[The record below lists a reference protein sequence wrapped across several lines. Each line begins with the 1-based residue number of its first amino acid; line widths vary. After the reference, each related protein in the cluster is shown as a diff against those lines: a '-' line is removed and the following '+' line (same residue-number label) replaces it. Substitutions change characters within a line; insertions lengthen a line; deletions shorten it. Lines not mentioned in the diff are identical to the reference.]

1 MATIEIG
8 GVGFGGS
15 GGARRLVDRVYR
27 ICVMGDFG
35 GEATG
40 RLVEVDRD
48 NIDKVMAAMNV
59 RAAGLQLRALD
70 DFHPDRLV
78 DRIAL
83 GVEPEPSSPAPTPRP
98 EPATPAPSEG
108 LLDSIVEGQ
117 AARQDA
123 KGEAEHMVDRLV
135 AEAAAS
141 ARPVAPEAAKPG
153 AAAAAALRKVLHD
166 ARFQSLES
174 AWRSLALLANRLDT
188 GSGLKLLMLD
198 LPPAQLVERLQDGRL
213 EKLLLENQVAPWAT
227 WIALWRFP
235 AEPGPAALLARLAKI
250 AAAGDVTLLASGDT
264 ALAGCRS
271 IAATPDPDDWATA
284 ELSDEAAAAWAALM
298 RLPEAAHLG
307 LVAPRLL
314 LRLPYGKD
322 ADPIERFGFEE
333 FLDAPEHER
342 LLWGSGAVAA
352 ALMLATDKDDPEID
366 RVPLYVRKAPL
377 GNEAQS
383 PSEATLS
390 LRAATALHDV
400 GLMPLL
406 WVQHTDKV
414 RLGAWRSLGASGTL
428 AGRGAAGT

>member
-8 GVGFGGS
+8 GFGGS
-15 GGARRLVDRVYR
+15 GGARPVKDRVYR

-35 GEATG
+35 GEAVG

-48 NIDKVMAAMNV
+48 NIDEVMGAMNV
-59 RAAGLQLRALD
+59 GAAGLRLRALD
-70 DFHPDRLV
+70 DFHPDRLL
-78 DRIAL
+78 DRIAI
-83 GVEPEPSSPAPTPRP
+83 GDEEAP
-98 EPATPAPSEG
+98 PAPSGAPEAPVSAEG
-108 LLDSIVEGQ
+108 LLDSIVEDQTLRLGG
-117 AARQDA
+117 RS
-123 KGEAEHMVDRLV
+123 EAERMVDRLV

-141 ARPVAPEAAKPG
+141 ARPVPATAAKPG

-166 ARFQSLES
+166 PRFQSVEL

-188 GSGLKLLMLD
+188 GSGLKLVMLD
-198 LPPAQLVERLQDGRL
+198 LPPAHLVEALKSGRL
-213 EKLLLENQVAPWAT
+213 RKLLLENQAGAWDT
-227 WIALWRFP
+227 WVALWRFP
-235 AEPGPAALLARLAKI
+235 AEAAPAALLALLAKL
-250 AAAGDVTLLASGDT
+250 AAAGGTTLLAGGDT

-271 IAATPDPDDWATA
+271 IAETPDPDDWATA

-322 ADPIERFGFEE
+322 SDPVERFAFEE
-333 FLDAPEHER
+333 FPEGPAHER

-352 ALMLATDKDDPEID
+352 ALMLATDKNDPELD
-366 RVPLYVRKAPL
+366 RVPLYVRKDPLGGEALSPTEAPL
-377 GNEAQS
+377 S
-383 PSEATLS
+383 I
-390 LRAATALHDV
+390 RAATALHEV

-414 RLGAWRSLGASGTL
+414 RLGAWRGLGADASL
-428 AGRGAAGT
+428 AGRGAAGV